1 MYQKSF
7 AIVSRNKINDFK
19 KKIYVDS
26 DKSISIRAFLFSAI
40 SENIS
45 IIKNPLLSED
55 VISTIK
61 CLKKL
66 GVKISREKGKFL
78 VYGKGIGSLRAKKNL
93 TLDFGNSGT
102 LARLLI
108 GILTSNPNIEVKIKG
123 DKSLNKRSM
132 QTLIKQMER
141 FGAEF
146 LPRNKFYFPL
156 KIVSSE
162 IPIGIKYTSGKSA
175 QIKSAVILAA
185 LNSFGT
191 TLIEEEHKSR
201 DHTENIL
208 SKNQKCITIK
218 KGKKNIIQVYGKRQL
233 SPLNIDIPGDPSS
246 AAFFISLCLLTKKS
260 ELVLRNIQLNPTR
273 SGFLRIMKNHG
284 AKISILN
291 KKIKNNETIGDIQV
305 KSSKLKKLRVGKNYY
320 VNATDEYPI
329 MFVVA
334 ALIEGTSSFKGIGE
348 LKNKESDRI
357 KVMQRLLRQAGVKS
371 IFKNDELKIFGKT
384 KLRNTRKRKI
394 EISNILDHRICM
406 SAMILSQITGIKA
419 KIKNFETVRTS
430 SPNFLKILRS
440 LGGKFEIK

>member
-1 MYQKSF
+1 M
-7 AIVSRNKINDFK
+7 
-19 KKIYVDS
+19 
-26 DKSISIRAFLFSAI
+26 
-40 SENIS
+40 
-45 IIKNPLLSED
+45 SED

-246 AAFFISLCLLTKKS
+246 AAFFISLCLLTK
-260 ELVLRNIQLNPTR
+260 NQN
-273 SGFLRIMKNHG
+273 
-284 AKISILN
+284 
-291 KKIKNNETIGDIQV
+291 
-305 KSSKLKKLRVGKNYY
+305 
-320 VNATDEYPI
+320 
-329 MFVVA
+329 
-334 ALIEGTSSFKGIGE
+334 
-348 LKNKESDRI
+348 
-357 KVMQRLLRQAGVKS
+357 
-371 IFKNDELKIFGKT
+371 
-384 KLRNTRKRKI
+384 
-394 EISNILDHRICM
+394 
-406 SAMILSQITGIKA
+406 
-419 KIKNFETVRTS
+419 
-430 SPNFLKILRS
+430 
-440 LGGKFEIK
+440 

>member
-1 MYQKSF
+1 M
-7 AIVSRNKINDFK
+7 
-19 KKIYVDS
+19 
-26 DKSISIRAFLFSAI
+26 
-40 SENIS
+40 
-45 IIKNPLLSED
+45 
-55 VISTIK
+55 
-61 CLKKL
+61 
-66 GVKISREKGKFL
+66 
-78 VYGKGIGSLRAKKNL
+78 
-93 TLDFGNSGT
+93 
-102 LARLLI
+102 
-108 GILTSNPNIEVKIKG
+108 
-123 DKSLNKRSM
+123 
-132 QTLIKQMER
+132 
-141 FGAEF
+141 
-146 LPRNKFYFPL
+146 
-156 KIVSSE
+156 
-162 IPIGIKYTSGKSA
+162 
-175 QIKSAVILAA
+175 
-185 LNSFGT
+185 
-191 TLIEEEHKSR
+191 
-201 DHTENIL
+201 
-208 SKNQKCITIK
+208 
-218 KGKKNIIQVYGKRQL
+218 YGKRQL

-291 KKIKNNETIGDIQV
+291 KKIKNNETIGDIRV

-357 KVMQRLLRQAGVKS
+357 KVMQSLLRQAGVKS

>member
-1 MYQKSF
+1 
-7 AIVSRNKINDFK
+7 
-19 KKIYVDS
+19 
-26 DKSISIRAFLFSAI
+26 
-40 SENIS
+40 
-45 IIKNPLLSED
+45 
-55 VISTIK
+55 
-61 CLKKL
+61 
-66 GVKISREKGKFL
+66 
-78 VYGKGIGSLRAKKNL
+78 
-93 TLDFGNSGT
+93 
-102 LARLLI
+102 
-108 GILTSNPNIEVKIKG
+108 
-123 DKSLNKRSM
+123 
-132 QTLIKQMER
+132 
-141 FGAEF
+141 
-146 LPRNKFYFPL
+146 
-156 KIVSSE
+156 
-162 IPIGIKYTSGKSA
+162 
-175 QIKSAVILAA
+175 
-185 LNSFGT
+185 
-191 TLIEEEHKSR
+191 
-201 DHTENIL
+201 
-208 SKNQKCITIK
+208 
-218 KGKKNIIQVYGKRQL
+218 
-233 SPLNIDIPGDPSS
+233 
-246 AAFFISLCLLTKKS
+246 
-260 ELVLRNIQLNPTR
+260 
-273 SGFLRIMKNHG
+273 MKNHG

-291 KKIKNNETIGDIQV
+291 KKIKNNETIGDIRV